1 MSWRQIKPNQ
11 EAVVLE
17 FGRYTGTVTNPG
29 CQWINCF
36 GTEVRIVSTAVQSV
50 DLHRQKMVDGL
61 ANPLNVS
68 AVVVYRVKNS
78 ARATLDVLNY
88 NSYLN
93 TQAQTVLKGVVAKYP
108 YQAPTHD
115 AKHPSLQNEGAIIA
129 KELVDV
135 LQQSVEVAGL
145 EILEFKFNELSY
157 APEIAAAMLK
167 RQQAFALVQA
177 RATIV
182 EGAVETAFSAIA
194 AMEEK
199 GLQLSQEGRERMLT
213 SMMTVMVSE
222 NDAQPTVSL

>member
-1 MSWRQIKPNQ
+1 MSWRQINPRQ
-11 EAVVLE
+11 EAVVLQ
-17 FGRYTGTVTNPG
+17 FGRYVKTVKEPG

-36 GTEVRIVSTAVQSV
+36 GAEVRVVSTAVQSV

-68 AVVVYRVKNS
+68 AVVVYKVRNS
-78 ARATLDVLNY
+78 SRASLDVLNY
-88 NSYLN
+88 QSYLN
-93 TQAQTVLKGVVAKYP
+93 TQAQTTLKMVVAKYP

-129 KELVDV
+129 QELVRA
-135 LQQSVEVAGL
+135 LQESVNVAGI
-145 EILEFKFNELSY
+145 EIIEFKFNELSY
-157 APEIAAAMLK
+157 APEIASAMLK

-182 EGAVETAFSAIA
+182 EGAVETAYSAIQK
-194 AMEEK
+194 MEEK
-199 GLQLSQEGRERMLT
+199 GINLSQDGKERMLT

-222 NDAQPTVSL
+222 NDAQPTVQL